1 MLTWLDQYCS
11 KECQAAHWK
20 QHKIHCKSES
30 MKITWEPDW
39 TIRPTREGWENH
51 QEVFDTLRK
60 QKYLWGNIPAIDVL
74 NLEQNEGASYDKNMN
89 LLFAGMCLNQVIHP
103 R

>member
-1 MLTWLDQYCS
+1 
-11 KECQAAHWK
+11 
-20 QHKIHCKSES
+20 